1 LNLSYIIEILK
12 KKIELLNQYKDLLYK
27 LKLLDVDNE
36 NFTAEIEAVIKKQ
49 SFIIDEIKQYD
60 NVYLSLIKGNNKI
73 LIEMK
78 NLIDEEN
85 KIKKE
90 IDNLLFVVIEK
101 FSNEK
106 KEVKNIIDN
115 IKIQKNNF
123 LSEESSRFFE
133 KKI

>member
-1 LNLSYIIEILK
+1 MNLSYIIEILK

-36 NFTAEIEAVIKKQ
+36 NFTDEIEAVIKKQ